1 MFLLIAAD
9 EQSSP
14 MAGMEALA
22 MSTPTNAPVFPH
34 LMPAIPG
41 QGGSPSPDANNNR
54 RRKLTSTVAEES
66 DVEDKQSK
74 DQGES
79 KGRASTSSSAST
91 SPVSKAIVP
100 VGFTELSF
108 TEFTAD
114 KFALIA
120 RSFCER
126 NPRRASSIFF
136 NYTCIDCDRAFPC
149 PSALAVHRN
158 AHIAGSTVNCDECQC
173 WFDSPVQQRAH
184 QLQHTEQK
192 VMSYFSASTKDKD
205 IDEVQEQI
213 SKEEFLCTM
222 GLQLAKK
229 EERPKIHN
237 AFPRFDQRVNRD
249 YFARFNQINFSE
261 FAHMARGFIDIKQ
274 EPMEDDFADIN
285 QILKMTS
292 TGAPH
297 MSSRSSLLP
306 RPAHQKYSTNSMQ
319 NSDIL
324 YNVSAD
330 GKETFIC
337 KFCGE
342 KFDNLRN
349 YKGN

>member
-1 MFLLIAAD
+1 MVFKWWSVFYLFLFLLITVD

-14 MAGMEALA
+14 IAGMQALA
-22 MSTPTNAPVFPH
+22 MSTPTNTPVFPN

-41 QGGSPSPDANNNR
+41 QGASPSPDGNNNR
-54 RRKLTSTVAEES
+54 RRKLTVAEES
-66 DVEDKQSK
+66 DGEDKQSK
-74 DQGES
+74 GQSES
-79 KGRASTSSSAST
+79 KGRTSTSSSAST
-91 SPVSKAIVP
+91 SPVAKAIVP
-100 VGFTELSF
+100 VGFTELCF

-173 WFDSPVQQRAH
+173 WFDNPVQQRAH

-205 IDEVQEQI
+205 IQEVQEQI

-237 AFPRFDQRVNRD
+237 AFPRFDQRS
-249 YFARFNQINFSE
+249 QQ
-261 FAHMARGFIDIKQ
+261 G
-274 EPMEDDFADIN
+274 
-285 QILKMTS
+285 
-292 TGAPH
+292 
-297 MSSRSSLLP
+297 LL
-306 RPAHQKYSTNSMQ
+306 RQ
-319 NSDIL
+319 
-324 YNVSAD
+324 V
-330 GKETFIC
+330 
-337 KFCGE
+337 
-342 KFDNLRN
+342 
-349 YKGN
+349 

>member
-1 MFLLIAAD
+1 MSWKKVTQKIRRSKVKAA
-9 EQSSP
+9 
-14 MAGMEALA
+14 A
-22 MSTPTNAPVFPH
+22 VR
-34 LMPAIPG
+34 PA
-41 QGGSPSPDANNNR
+41 Q
-54 RRKLTSTVAEES
+54 
-66 DVEDKQSK
+66 Q
-74 DQGES
+74 
-79 KGRASTSSSAST
+79 ST
-91 SPVSKAIVP
+91 SPVAKAIVP

-173 WFDSPVQQRAH
+173 WFDNPVQQRAH
-184 QLQHTEQK
+184 QLEHTVHK
-192 VMSYFSASTKDKD
+192 VMSYFSATTKDKD
-205 IDEVQEQI
+205 IEEVQEQI

-237 AFPRFDQRVNRD
+237 AFPRFDHRVNRD

-261 FAHMARGFIDIKQ
+261 FAHMARGFIDVKQ

-292 TGAPH
+292 TGVAPH
-297 MSSRSSLLP
+297 MSSRASLLP
-306 RPAHQKYSTNSMQ
+306 RPAHQKYSSSSMHS
-319 NSDIL
+319 SDIL

-330 GKETFIC
+330 GKESFIC

-349 YKGN
+349 YKGKKRFLKFLLLK